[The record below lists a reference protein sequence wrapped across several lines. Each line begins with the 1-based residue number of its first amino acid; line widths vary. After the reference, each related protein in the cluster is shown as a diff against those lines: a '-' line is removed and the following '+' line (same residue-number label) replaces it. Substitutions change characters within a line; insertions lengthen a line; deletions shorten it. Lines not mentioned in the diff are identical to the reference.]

1 MTFNKISPVEICKQT
16 RKAASEALLTVI
28 KQVWQRPF
36 SEKKLKD
43 LWLREL
49 RKNKSLF
56 PQGWY
61 SPPPDGITVLIAN
74 KTNPQRLD
82 YKSLR
87 TKENWPQKNI
97 FFKFEEGL
105 IFVYA
110 SHVDKE
116 SGIFGDFGLT
126 LYAGKESEIIDHLKK
141 VYQINHQIVALVK
154 PGIKVKHLYQQANR
168 IFQKAGLINKVFSTT
183 DPAGV
188 DIGHSVPGT
197 IRPYSKEE
205 LKVFQGKD
213 WSKACQIISKK
224 RIFINQKKDYVLKS
238 GDCFTLEP
246 SLIDPQRP
254 NLPRVLFHTII
265 IIKEN
270 GCEIMEN
277 FKEIFHATGMDYML

>member
-1 MTFNKISPVEICKQT
+1 MINKINPTKICQKT
-16 RKAASEALLTVI
+16 RKVVSDTFLSTI
-28 KQVWQRPF
+28 KKFWQTSF
-36 SEKKLKD
+36 SEKQLKD
-43 LWLREL
+43 LWLKNL
-49 RKNKSLF
+49 RKNKNLF
-56 PQGWY
+56 PSGWY
-61 SPPPDGITVLIAN
+61 SPPPDGIAVLIASED
-74 KTNPQRLD
+74 KSQRLD
-82 YKSLR
+82 YHSLR
-87 TKENWPQKNI
+87 DKKNWPRQDI
-97 FFKFEEGL
+97 FFNSRIGL
-105 IFVYA
+105 VLAYA

-141 VYQINHQIVALVK
+141 VYQINHQIVVLVK

-224 RIFINQKKDYVLKS
+224 RIFINQKEDYVLKP